1 MVQLTEQCVVNSN
14 DRSKG
19 LEAMKTAKIILA
31 ALALS
36 LSVIHM
42 SEAASLSSAQSSY
55 KFSLTNPQSIP
66 NSGTNTSG
74 KALLVQ
80 AWGQTNHGS
89 AYAEFI
95 LRVDITVCGT
105 MVSRDSSVGP
115 RNWYGVHAN
124 GQAYVPHGC
133 SYRVDYYTNSNS
145 LTTRTTGQYLSL
157 E

>member
-1 MVQLTEQCVVNSN
+1 
-14 DRSKG
+14 
-19 LEAMKTAKIILA
+19 MKTAKIILA
-31 ALALS
+31 TLALS

-55 KFSLTNPQSIP
+55 KFSLTNPQTIP
-66 NSGTNTSG
+66 NNGTNTSG
-74 KALLVQ
+74 KTLLVQ
-80 AWGQTNHGS
+80 AYGQTGHS
-89 AYAEFI
+89 STYAEFI

-105 MVSRDSSVGP
+105 LVSRDSSVGP

-133 SYRVDYYTNSNS
+133 SYKVDYYTTASS
-145 LTTRTTGQYLSL
+145 LTTRTTGQYMSL